1 MTAVEGVTT
10 YREDA
15 GAPTTESVGLSHV
28 SLELGHLYMED
39 FGRGVHYLTRYFEMI
54 RPWVDAAKRSI
65 GRQVANPRISTCFLV
80 DDYFS
85 QLESPEKIIRMI
97 SEAAENSELEIDYL
111 ARESGCAQ
119 ANGVDLAELLMSY
132 LVPEPLPNSNG
143 SVAPMEQWGWLANG
157 ERTPDFHGSRPPA
170 NETGWLSNR
179 DRTPEVV
186 GALAMTDAK
195 WRPPS
200 QSAPNRHAIFMD
212 VELTDGKQW
221 SCAYLAAVWQC
232 LRLGL
237 LRNNGRH
244 VVHPAR
250 VPDPAP
256 VLWSDL
262 PAVLQLSES
271 PKPFCAYRTMSILGS
286 RFLEIEAATRVILGQ
301 VAAPPAVAE
310 QLRNR
315 AAAEKPKP
323 YKLPAEVLDRIDYLF
338 TSEDPAD
345 LIDD

>member
-1 MTAVEGVTT
+1 MTAAEGVTT
-10 YREDA
+10 YREDT
-15 GAPTTESVGLSHV
+15 GAPATESVGLSHL

-39 FGRGVHYLTRYFEMI
+39 FGRGVEYLTRYFEMI
-54 RPWVDAAKRSI
+54 RPWVDAAKHSI
-65 GRQVANPRISTCFLV
+65 RRQVAHPRISTCFLV

-97 SEAAENSELEIDYL
+97 SEAAENSGVEIDYL

-119 ANGVDLAELLMSY
+119 AHGLDLAELLMGY

-143 SVAPMEQWGWLANG
+143 SAPPMEQFGWLANG
-157 ERTPDFHGSRPPA
+157 ERTPDFHGARPPA
-170 NETGWLSNR
+170 METGWLSNH

-186 GALAMTDAK
+186 GAMAMTDPK

-237 LRNNGRH
+237 LRNNGRQ
-244 VVHPAR
+244 VVHPMR
-250 VPDPAP
+250 VPDPVP

-262 PAVLQLSES
+262 PAVLQLSEN

-286 RFLEIEAATRVILGQ
+286 RFVEIEAATRVILGQ
-301 VAAPPAVAE
+301 VAVPLAVAE
-310 QLRNR
+310 QLQKR
-315 AAAEKPKP
+315 AAKEQPKP
-323 YKLPAEVLDRIDYLF
+323 YQLPAQVLDRIDYLF

-345 LIDD
+345 LID